1 MSRGVLLKPYVG
13 LLPTGV
19 HIKLKAGVGVTDGQ
33 GGALPGDTNLGV
45 TAFARSRFKVQPIPP
60 SLVWKASIV
69 ERRM

>member
-45 TAFARSRFKVQPIPP
+45 TAFGKVTLQGSTNPAITG
-60 SLVWKASIV
+60 V
-69 ERRM
+69 ESVDS